1 MLSKS
6 EDAGVGGDRVSAHHG
21 DPWLRTDEP
30 LLWMGGAG
38 QETRSD
44 MSYYYDSSKRSDRQH
59 VVLQYTLRGQGFY
72 QREGKRSVLPPGWM
86 WVDVIPG
93 NFEYGY
99 HSGSPLPYEL
109 VFVSLI
115 GPDAMAWH
123 QRLTDSFGHVLNVG
137 LDSLVGSQLL
147 AIAHARDSGRMPDR
161 YVQSG
166 MLYQVLMTIFSTLN
180 RTRLSTSPRVMQAIQ
195 LISKHAV
202 NPDFGVNALAER
214 MDCSREHLARLFL
227 SATGVSPSDYLLQH
241 RLRRV
246 AQALRSGNE
255 KLETIARRC
264 GFSGANYLV
273 RAFRQR
279 VGTTPARF
287 RRMPWLS
294 GP

>member
-1 MLSKS
+1 M
-6 EDAGVGGDRVSAHHG
+6 SAHPG

-38 QETRSD
+38 QETRSAS
-44 MSYYYDSSKRSDRQH
+44 SYYFDASTRDDRPH

-72 QREGKRSVLPPGWM
+72 HRDGRRSILPPGWM
-86 WVDVIPG
+86 WVDAIPG
-93 NFEYGY
+93 DFEYGY
-99 HSGSPLPYEL
+99 HPASPLPYEL

-123 QRLTDSFGHVLNVG
+123 RRLTESFGHVLNVG
-137 LDSLVGSQLL
+137 LDSTVGSQLL

-180 RTRLSTSPRVMQAIQ
+180 RTRLTTSPRVMQAMQ
-195 LISKHAV
+195 LISQYAAD
-202 NPDFGVNALAER
+202 PDFGVNALADR
-214 MDCSREHLARLFL
+214 MECSREHLARLFQ

-246 AQALRSGNE
+246 AQELRSGDQ

-264 GFSGANYLV
+264 GFSSANYLV